1 MDQGK
6 DQENKEEKY
15 YGKELI
21 KHQKEE
27 IVKKNSEKI

>member
-15 YGKELI
+15 YGTELI